1 MKKLIIVLILLIPFL
16 NTNSQSIG
24 KLAPEKPPL
33 EFPNSALGLDVIFS
47 EGGIGFG
54 GFYRH
59 NLSNNVTFF
68 TDLSMSESKDDQEVV
83 RIDPFTLQPFSAFK
97 KNRVFILPLNFG
109 MQFRLFADKIY
120 DNLRPYIN
128 FGIGPTLVL
137 TTPND
142 QEFFKAFGDAH
153 ARYALSGHIGF
164 GANFGIDKSNLVGI
178 NIRYYFIHL
187 FDRGVEGLVGK
198 FRNNLGG
205 IFLTINIGFMY

>member
-1 MKKLIIVLILLIPFL
+1 MKKLFVVLILLIPFL
-16 NTNSQSIG
+16 ITNAQSIG
-24 KLAPEKPPL
+24 KLAPERPP
-33 EFPNSALGLDVIFS
+33 EDFPDNAFGLDIIFS

-59 NLSNNVTFF
+59 SLSNKLTFF
-68 TDLSMSESKDDQEVV
+68 TDISMSESKDDQEIV
-83 RIDPFTLQPFSAFK
+83 RIDPFTLQPFSLFK
-97 KNRVFILPLNFG
+97 KNRVFIIPLNFG
-109 MQFRLFADKIY
+109 LQYRLFTDQIY

-128 FGIGPTLVL
+128 FGFGPTMVL

-142 QEFFKAFGDAH
+142 QEFFKAFGNAH
-153 ARYALSGHIGF
+153 AKYALGGYVGF

-178 NIRYYFIHL
+178 NVRYYYVHL
-187 FDRGVEGLVGK
+187 FDKGVEGLFGK

>member
-1 MKKLIIVLILLIPFL
+1 MKKLFVVLILLIPFL
-16 NTNSQSIG
+16 ITNAQSIG
-24 KLAPEKPPL
+24 KLAPERPP
-33 EFPNSALGLDVIFS
+33 EDFPDNAFGLDIIFS

-59 NLSNNVTFF
+59 SLSNKLTFF
-68 TDLSMSESKDDQEVV
+68 TDISMSESKDDQEIV
-83 RIDPFTLQPFSAFK
+83 RIDPFTLQPFSLFK
-97 KNRVFILPLNFG
+97 KNRVFIIPLNFG
-109 MQFRLFADKIY
+109 LQYRLFTDQIY

-128 FGIGPTLVL
+128 FGFGPTMVL

-142 QEFFKAFGDAH
+142 QEFFKAFGNAH
-153 ARYALSGHIGF
+153 AKYALGWYVGF

-178 NIRYYFIHL
+178 NVRYYYVHL
-187 FDRGVEGLVGK
+187 FDKGVEGLFGK

>member
-1 MKKLIIVLILLIPFL
+1 MKKLIVLLILLIPFL
-16 NTNSQSIG
+16 NTNAQSIG
-24 KLAPEKPPL
+24 KLAPEKPP
-33 EFPNSALGLDVIFS
+33 EVFPNNALGLDVIFS

-54 GFYRH
+54 GFYRYS
-59 NLSNNVTFF
+59 LSNELTFF
-68 TDLSMSESKDDQEVV
+68 TDLSMSESKDDQEIV
-83 RIDPFTLQPFSAFK
+83 RINPFTLQPFTLFK

-109 MQFRLFADKIY
+109 LQFRLFSDKIY

-128 FGIGPTLVL
+128 FGIGPTMVL
-137 TTPND
+137 TTPNV

-153 ARYALSGHIGF
+153 AKYALGGHIGF

-178 NIRYYFIHL
+178 NVRYYFIHL
-187 FDRGVEGLVGK
+187 FDRGVEGLIGK